1 MAEDGWEH
9 LAGRWTPAADV
20 LHGDARFVGQVYRGR
35 QRPDVS
41 WPGGRSSLRI
51 IDVHGL
57 FGQRFHHLGVSGP
70 PGRRL

>member
-9 LAGRWTPAADV
+9 LVEQWAPAGDV
-20 LHGDARFVGQVYRGR
+20 LHGDARFVEQAYRGG

-41 WPGGRSSLRI
+41 WRPGGDLRCRV

-57 FGQRFHHLGVSGP
+57 FGQRFHHLGGVP
-70 PGRRL
+70 